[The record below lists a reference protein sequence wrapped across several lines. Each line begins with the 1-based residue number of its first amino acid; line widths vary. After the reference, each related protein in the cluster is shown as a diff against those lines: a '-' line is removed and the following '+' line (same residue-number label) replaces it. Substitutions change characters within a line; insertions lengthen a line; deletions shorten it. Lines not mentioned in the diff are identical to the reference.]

1 MIASLSGNLRE
12 KRPDLAV
19 IDVQGVGYAVQIPL
33 STFYLLG
40 EIDSRVHLKIHMHV
54 REDALALFGFLT
66 DKERLMFEKLI
77 GISGIGPKLAINILS
92 GAAVDDLAVFLKAG
106 DITRLIR
113 IPGIGK
119 KTAERMVLE
128 LRDKVKDLA
137 LDPATAPGQSF
148 PLVARERSGR
158 MIFGWSKDSPSYP
171 YIRNG
176 YIRLVAARGAGTL
189 GIHPFRTIA
198 PNVFIIVD
206 KIQMFDPEMYEKGM
220 KIIVA
225 STAFA
230 LSTLFPGLFQHS

>member
-137 LDPATAPGQSF
+137 LDPATAAVSSSSQLKEDVLSALINLGYQRAS
-148 PLVARERSGR
+148 AERVLDKVIETTAADSSTFENLLRTVLRRMSGA
-158 MIFGWSKDSPSYP
+158 
-171 YIRNG
+171 
-176 YIRLVAARGAGTL
+176 V
-189 GIHPFRTIA
+189 
-198 PNVFIIVD
+198 
-206 KIQMFDPEMYEKGM
+206 
-220 KIIVA
+220 
-225 STAFA
+225 
-230 LSTLFPGLFQHS
+230 